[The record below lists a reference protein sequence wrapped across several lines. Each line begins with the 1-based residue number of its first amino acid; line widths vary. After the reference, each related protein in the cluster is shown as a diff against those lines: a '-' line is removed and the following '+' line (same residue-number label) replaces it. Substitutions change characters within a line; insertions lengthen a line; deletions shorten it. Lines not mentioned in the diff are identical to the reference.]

1 MGLTDD
7 ERKWV
12 VQFRL
17 EKANSAFSEIA
28 ILTNNALWHT
38 AANRLY
44 YACYYAATALLIK
57 NEYFSKSHE
66 GTIGLFGQHF
76 IKTNIIDPKHGATLS
91 QTESLR
97 KKGDYNDMFV
107 IDPEN
112 VKQLV
117 VPTEEFIVTIEKLT
131 FA

>member
-1 MGLTDD
+1 MKLTEED
-7 ERKWV
+7 RKQIV
-12 VQFRL
+12 SYRI
-17 EKANSAFSEIA
+17 EKAKDTLREANDNIG
-28 ILTNNALWHT
+28 LNNWNA

-117 VPTEEFIVTIEKLT
+117 VPTEEFIVTIEKLI